1 MTVTSEAGTAV
12 HGGEHVVH
20 QDRNKKQHSGSHQG
34 VRQRPSRVSRQPALP
49 ANLRGLTGIKVS
61 TQI

>member
-1 MTVTSEAGTAV
+1 MTVTSKTGTAV

-34 VRQRPSRVSRQPALP
+34 VRQRPSRQPALP
-49 ANLRGLTGIKVS
+49 ADMRGFPGIQVS
-61 TQI
+61 T